1 MPVEKLIMRKF
12 LFFLLFIFISNLA
25 ICQTNFPYQDIKLE
39 KAADYKG
46 TEPLALSTARSLLST
61 PFITYDVNRNQA
73 IEFLSSWATGTT
85 TCQFYMKGVVEEIS
99 EDKDLL
105 GLYLAAMVK
114 FTIENKIEAV
124 NPLVVEKNA
133 CRLVLAYCDNPVN
146 NFKLKK
152 KVRKILER

>member
-1 MPVEKLIMRKF
+1 MPVENLIMRKF
-12 LFFLLFIFISNLA
+12 LFFLLFIFISNIA
-25 ICQTNFPYQDIKLE
+25 ICQTVFPYLDIKLE
-39 KAADYKG
+39 KPADYKG

-61 PFITYDVNRNQA
+61 PFLADDANRIRG
-73 IEFLSSWATGTT
+73 IEFLSNWATGTT

-99 EDKDLL
+99 TEADLL

-152 KVRKILER
+152 KVRKILEK